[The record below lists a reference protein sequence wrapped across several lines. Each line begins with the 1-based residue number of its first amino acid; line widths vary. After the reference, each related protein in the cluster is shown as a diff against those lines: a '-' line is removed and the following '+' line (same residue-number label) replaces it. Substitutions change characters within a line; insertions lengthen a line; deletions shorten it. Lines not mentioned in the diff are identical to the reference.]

1 MRLRFQKG
9 ELQVLPFLQITQIW
23 RHGNTLVLSDQP
35 TEGNMPTSAQALILQ
50 TLLRASLEDNFT
62 CK

>member
-9 ELQVLPFLQITQIW
+9 ELQVLPFLQITHIW
-23 RHGNTLVLSDQP
+23 RHGNTLVLSGQP